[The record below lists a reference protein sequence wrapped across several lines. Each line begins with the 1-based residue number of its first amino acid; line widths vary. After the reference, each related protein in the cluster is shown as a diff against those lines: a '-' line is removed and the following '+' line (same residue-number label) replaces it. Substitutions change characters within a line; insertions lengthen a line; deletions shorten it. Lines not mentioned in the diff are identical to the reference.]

1 MKSTS
6 INLMLQNNFHSKRQC
21 SNCIKR
27 ENRVLSLVRSL
38 TKGKA
43 SCWMDA
49 NVDNVQVCGYQKKK
63 STVLKVQVHQKIKFS
78 KINIAVFWD
87 RALKQI
93 SFWIQFLSTEERA
106 DTHPLL
112 STTEHHDPLA
122 TIVSKITFFI
132 QHSYTLLSLYQ
143 VPQLTTS
150 LYDRTVA

>member
-27 ENRVLSLVRSL
+27 ENQVLSLVRSL

-63 STVLKVQVHQKIKFS
+63 HCFESSGTPENKVLQNKHCS
-78 KINIAVFWD
+78 
-87 RALKQI
+87 
-93 SFWIQFLSTEERA
+93 
-106 DTHPLL
+106 LL
-112 STTEHHDPLA
+112 G
-122 TIVSKITFFI
+122 
-132 QHSYTLLSLYQ
+132 
-143 VPQLTTS
+143 
-150 LYDRTVA
+150 